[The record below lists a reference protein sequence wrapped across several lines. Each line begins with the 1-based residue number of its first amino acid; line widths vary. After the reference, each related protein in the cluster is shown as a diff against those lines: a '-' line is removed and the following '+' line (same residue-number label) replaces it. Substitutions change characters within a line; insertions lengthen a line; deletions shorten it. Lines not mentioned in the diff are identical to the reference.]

1 MEVTVTLEGSMF
13 PRDHHPVMKVAC
25 PDGIN
30 ARIVSRYEDVAVLR
44 DPRFSAR
51 GTGEST
57 AGGVVTPTL
66 QTVSA

>member
-1 MEVTVTLEGSMF
+1 MF

-51 GTGEST
+51 GTG
-57 AGGVVTPTL
+57 
-66 QTVSA
+66 